1 MKVIVA
7 GSRSITSRRTVA
19 EAIEKSGFPWRR
31 PETELVCGMCPDGV
45 DAVGFRLAQ
54 DCGIPVRQYA
64 ADWKT
69 YPHGAG
75 RHRNLAMAQYAD
87 ALVAVWDGKSPGTK
101 HMIETARKMGLQVYV
116 EIVK

>member
-7 GSRSITSRRTVA
+7 GSRSITSRRMVA
-19 EAIEKSGFPWRR
+19 EAIEKSGF
-31 PETELVCGMCPDGV
+31 TIKQLVSGTAPGV
-45 DAVGFRLAQ
+45 DTVALEWALDQGY
-54 DCGIPVRQYA
+54 PVMRMS
-64 ADWKT
+64 ADWAA
-69 YPHGAG
+69 YPRGAG

-101 HMIETARKMGLQVYV
+101 HMIETARRMGLQVYV

>member
-1 MKVIVA
+1 MKIIVA
-7 GSRSITSRRTVA
+7 GSRSITSRRVVS
-19 EAIEKSGFPWRR
+19 EAIEKSGWRF
-31 PETELVCGMCPDGV
+31 ELTELVCGGAPGV
-45 DAVGFRLAQ
+45 DTVAHDLCF
-54 DCGIPVRQYA
+54 DCYIPIRMYL

-69 YPHGAG
+69 YPRGAG

-101 HMIETARKMGLQVYV
+101 HMIETARRMGLQVYV